1 MTISTHLVA
10 ILIGLIYPVYFLL
23 TYKKTGKRI
32 KNDSSYRLVDYKL
45 TIFIFW
51 ILTLLVLVNML
62 IDKSLYLN
70 FYPTFNTIGI
80 ILAVL
85 ISVFIGIQIFTS
97 KVSTIEKAK
106 SIEKKMQ
113 DVYHFLPKSKREFKW
128 FNLLSISA
136 GICEEIIFRLFLFSY
151 LLEITNLIVAFV
163 LTNIVFAITHLV
175 SGIKNIIG
183 AFILGIIFTTI
194 FYLTENIWLAIV
206 LHIAIDIS
214 AGTLGYYSFKYK
226 NEYQPKEVN
235 V

>member
-97 KVSTIEKAK
+97 KVFN
-106 SIEKKMQ
+106 
-113 DVYHFLPKSKREFKW
+113 YRKSK
-128 FNLLSISA
+128 I
-136 GICEEIIFRLFLFSY
+136 Y
-151 LLEITNLIVAFV
+151 
-163 LTNIVFAITHLV
+163 
-175 SGIKNIIG
+175 
-183 AFILGIIFTTI
+183 
-194 FYLTENIWLAIV
+194 
-206 LHIAIDIS
+206 
-214 AGTLGYYSFKYK
+214 
-226 NEYQPKEVN
+226 
-235 V
+235 